1 MKLSAL
7 RSAVAALG
15 LLALAAPA
23 LAQKSTPAAAGT
35 ASANSPR
42 PRGFPG
48 GVTEALGPQFGPT
61 PSYPFPERYLNRP
74 LLDMVRR
81 WNELAINATG
91 LDHKPVDS
99 GESRV
104 FGEQLG
110 PARASRAMAIIHLA
124 MFEASNA
131 IVGGY
136 TSYAGVTPVTQSVS
150 YDAAIA
156 QAAHDTLAALF
167 PSQTPTFD
175 VALATDLGRI
185 RSVDLATRGANVG
198 RLAAAAV
205 LALRASDGS
214 AHAEPAMGTVF
225 TPSNLPGRWRQD
237 PVSQGPIALGALW
250 NTVTPFVMQSAAQF
264 RLPPPPELN
273 TPEYTAAY
281 NEAKSLGGDGITTPT
296 QRGPRQTFVGTFWAY
311 DGTPSLCAPPR
322 LYNQIAVD
330 IADQQMTN
338 APQLARLLA
347 LLNVAMADTA
357 IAAWDSKYFYQYWRP
372 VTGIRES
379 DPGTGPTGAGDGNP
393 NTVGDPTFSPLGA
406 PASNL
411 TGPNFTPPFPAY
423 PSGHAAF
430 GGALFQSLRRFYGTD
445 ALSFTFVSDEYNG
458 VTQDRQ
464 GNVRPRLPRT
474 FTSLSQA
481 EEENGQSRI
490 YLGIH
495 WSFDKTGGITQGR
508 NVGNWVYDHIL
519 LPSN

>member
-1 MKLSAL
+1 MKTSVLCA
-7 RSAVAALG
+7 
-15 LLALAAPA
+15 ALAALCLFTPTAPA
-23 LAQKSTPAAAGT
+23 QPSKSTAAAQ
-35 ASANSPR
+35 APAR

-48 GVTEALGPQFGPT
+48 GQVEAFGPKFSPT
-61 PSYPFPERYLNRP
+61 PSYPFPERYLTRP

-91 LDHKPVDS
+91 LDHTPVGP

-136 TSYAGVTPVTQSVS
+136 ASYAGVAPVAQNTSF
-150 YDAAIA
+150 DAAVA
-156 QAAHDTLAALF
+156 QAARDTLAALY
-167 PSQTPTFD
+167 PSQTATFD
-175 VALATDLGRI
+175 TALATDLARI
-185 RSVDLATRGANVG
+185 RSLELANRGVALG
-198 RLAAAAV
+198 RTAAAAV

-214 AHAEPAMGTVF
+214 AHAEQAMGTVF
-225 TPSNLPGRWRQD
+225 IPSNLPGRWRQD
-237 PVSQGPIALGALW
+237 PVSLVPIALGALW

-264 RLPPPPELN
+264 RLPPPPALN

-281 NEAKSLGGDGITTPT
+281 NEAKALGGDGITTPT
-296 QRGPRQTFVGTFWAY
+296 QRGPRQTFIGTFWAY

-330 IADQQMTN
+330 IADQQMTT

-347 LLNVAMADTA
+347 LLNVAMADTG

-379 DPGTGPTGAGDGNP
+379 DPGTGPTGAGDDNP

-430 GGALFQSLRRFYGTD
+430 GGALFQTLRRFYGTD
-445 ALSFTFVSDEYNG
+445 ALPFTFVSDEYNG
-458 VTQDRQ
+458 LTKDRQ
-464 GNVRPRLPRT
+464 GNVRPRIPRT
-474 FTSLSQA
+474 FQTLSQA

-508 NVGNWVYDHIL
+508 NVANWVWEHIL
-519 LPSN
+519 QPVP